1 MGFGGSRT
9 VEKIYTCDGTFD
21 CMNFGILNLEA
32 FSTEKQGI
40 VNKIEY
46 FGKTMSHQ
54 LLKKIGESGKKLTS
68 CLSMGD

>member
-1 MGFGGSRT
+1 MGLGGIRT

-32 FSTEKQGI
+32 FSAEKKGI
-40 VNKIEY
+40 INKGEY
-46 FGKTMSHQ
+46 FSETMSTQ
-54 LLKKIGESGKKLTS
+54 LLRKLVSLEKKLIY